1 MRRVPIHPQS
11 ADRRRGSRR
20 GAATLDYVLVLG
32 VVFAL
37 ASLIVPLG
45 MRIVRA
51 AYDMMNVLISWP
63 FL

>member
-1 MRRVPIHPQS
+1 MRRIRDVSRSPQRP
-11 ADRRRGSRR
+11 ARRG

-32 VVFAL
+32 IVFAL

-45 MRIVRA
+45 MRMTRA
-51 AYDMMNVLISWP
+51 AYDMVNVLISWP